1 MHQQHQIDYRRVERG
16 IAYIAAHF
24 SEGPALED
32 VAAAAH
38 VSPFHFQRMFTAW
51 AGVSPKT
58 FARYL
63 SLDHA
68 RHALRNGGASLLG
81 AALDSGLSGP
91 GRLHDLFVSVEGMT
105 PGDYARGGAGL
116 AIRYGYADSLF
127 GRLFIAST
135 PRGICHMAFED
146 AREDAREDEGEDEG
160 EDRGAGGKG
169 AGIERLRR
177 MFPAADIRPGDAALH
192 DQAAAVLAGAMSGD
206 WSGVE
211 PVRLHLRGS
220 PFQIKVWEALL
231 RIPLAA
237 LASYGDVAGLIGRP
251 DASRAVAGAISANPV
266 AVLIPCHRVIRA
278 SGHLGGYAWG
288 VARKRALIGREAAAR
303 DLMVAG

>member
-1 MHQQHQIDYRRVERG
+1 MHQQQQIDYRRVERG

-24 SEGPALED
+24 RECPALED

-68 RHALRNGGASLLG
+68 RKALRDGGASLLG

-105 PGDYARGGAGL
+105 PGEYARGGAGL
-116 AIRYGYADSLF
+116 AIRYGHADSLF

-135 PRGICHMAFED
+135 PRGICHMAFD
-146 AREDAREDEGEDEG
+146 DEG
-160 EDRGAGGKG
+160 EDRGAGDKG
-169 AGIERLRR
+169 AGDKDAGDKSAGIERVRR
-177 MFPAADIRPGDAALH
+177 MFPAADIMPGDAALH
-192 DQAAAVLAGAMSGD
+192 DDAAAALAGAMSGD
-206 WSGVE
+206 WSGIE

-231 RIPLAA
+231 RIPPAA
-237 LASYGDVAGLIGRP
+237 LASYGDVASSIGRP
-251 DASRAVAGAISANPV
+251 DASRAVAGAIGANPV
-266 AVLIPCHRVIRA
+266 AVLIPCHRVIRT
-278 SGHLGGYAWG
+278 SGHPGGYAWG
-288 VARKRALIGREAAAR
+288 VARKQALMGCEAASR
-303 DLMVAG
+303 DLMVTG